1 MFFSIVSLLLLVT
14 TDILPYKF
22 SILKVN
28 ILTPSANSKWILVY
42 LSCSL
47 YLLRI
52 YIVFPVVH
60 LGPFLSFFLVHKL
73 GTIII

>member
-1 MFFSIVSLLLLVT
+1 MVFVLLLVT

-28 ILTPSANSKWILVY
+28 ILTASANSKWVLEY

-52 YIVFPVVH
+52 YIVFPVH
-60 LGPFLSFFLVHKL
+60 LGPFFFLLHKL